1 MSPIDLTFV
10 SVASCSRYVIKRS
23 LPLARPS
30 DNDPIAAVQTAS
42 SIACKPPF
50 NCYEIA
56 IQHCDVTKVTIQ
68 LAKFVES

>member
-1 MSPIDLTFV
+1 MAEAAIGQTI
-10 SVASCSRYVIKRS
+10 VAGSQMAS
-23 LPLARPS
+23 A
-30 DNDPIAAVQTAS
+30 DPIAAVQTAS

>member
-1 MSPIDLTFV
+1 MGQSTI
-10 SVASCSRYVIKRS
+10 
-23 LPLARPS
+23 
-30 DNDPIAAVQTAS
+30 DPIAAVQTAS

>member
-1 MSPIDLTFV
+1 MTTVRAAWWALHLSMI
-10 SVASCSRYVIKRS
+10 ASYAMTAS
-23 LPLARPS
+23 
-30 DNDPIAAVQTAS
+30 DPIAAVQTAS